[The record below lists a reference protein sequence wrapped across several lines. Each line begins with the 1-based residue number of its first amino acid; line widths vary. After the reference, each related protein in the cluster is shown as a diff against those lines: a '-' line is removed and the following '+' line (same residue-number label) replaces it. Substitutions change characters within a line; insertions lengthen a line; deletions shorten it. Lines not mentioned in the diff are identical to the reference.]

1 MSLKIAAVEYVK
13 QFTTPVGVNKK
24 TDVQKVRIEP
34 NERKAP
40 VYNPEDDE
48 VYDFD
53 EADVVDEDDLVDL
66 DDLEDVKLDIELGVQ
81 KKQTKRKWHELCQYV
96 HIDRK
101 LDQFHLLWVKLTLTE
116 NSINENTRS
125 HIQDN

>member
-13 QFTTPVGVNKK
+13 QFSTPVSMNKK
-24 TDVQKVRIEP
+24 NNLQKVRIET

-40 VYNPEDDE
+40 AYNPEDDE

-53 EADVVDEDDLVDL
+53 EADVVDEEDLVDL

-81 KKQTKRKWHELCQYV
+81 KKQTKRKWHGLCQYV

-101 LDQFHLLWVKLTLTE
+101 PDQFHLSQVKLTLTE
-116 NSINENTRS
+116 NSTHKNYQIIHTR
-125 HIQDN
+125 